1 MRTHEQ
7 HPNNMMAAMHN
18 MMEEMDNASLHG
30 DPDNHFARMMQLH
43 HAGALSMGDRLLQDG
58 RDLTLAGIARDMIQ
72 KQKEEIAALQL
83 FLNNNRP
90 MPHSENPV
98 FNSAMKKAMDNMDLN
113 AAQEKLT
120 GEADNDFAALMVHH
134 HQAAIEMAD
143 LIIQYGTDPGI
154 KKIAGMMK
162 TDQEA
167 EIQLLLK
174 WLNEHRDQH
183 LT

>member
-1 MRTHEQ
+1 MRTHVQ
-7 HPNNMMAAMHN
+7 HENSMMAAMHS
-18 MMEEMDNASLHG
+18 MMEEMNNASLHG

-43 HAGALSMGDRLLQDG
+43 HAGALSMGDLLLQDG
-58 RDLTLAGIARDMIQ
+58 RDLTLAGMARDMIQ

-90 MPHSENPV
+90 MPHSVNPV
-98 FNSAMKKAMDNMDLN
+98 FNSEMKKVMDKMELN
-113 AAQEKLT
+113 AAQEELT
-120 GEADNDFAALMVHH
+120 GEPDHDFAALMVQH
-134 HQAAIEMAD
+134 HQAAIDMAD
-143 LIIQYGTDPGI
+143 LIIQHGADPGI

-162 TDQEA
+162 TDQES

-183 LT
+183 LA